1 MLPHGDDFLLNLQ
14 ANKYSSETIYNY
26 ERDLNVFS
34 NFLDESNIEFDK
46 VDKRA
51 ITYYKAYLVSRDR
64 KTANL
69 EKRGEKQLDSRS
81 INRMLSA
88 LRAYLRYLIDFD
100 YQCPLPPEAVK
111 LTKAGKKHPQVA
123 ELEDLIRL
131 IEAASSLELNVKTAL
146 RNRAMLEVLFATGM
160 RISELCNLN
169 RSQID
174 DTGRIFITGKGRKQR
189 FVYLTP
195 RAKQHLD
202 AYLVT
207 RQDDCPALFI
217 PYAGRNVA
225 KSRKRISTN
234 YLQDRIKRYREK
246 LKINVP
252 TSAHSLRHGFATYLA
267 EKGAN
272 PAALQILLGH
282 ESLDTTT
289 RYVHASD
296 KYAEET
302 HRKYH
307 PLAKTD

>member
-1 MLPHGDDFLLNLQ
+1 MLPHVDDFLLNLQ
-14 ANKYSSETIYNY
+14 ANKYSAETIYNY

-34 NFLDESNIEFDK
+34 NLLDESNIEFAK

-64 KTANL
+64 KTSKL
-69 EKRGEKQLDSRS
+69 GKQGEKQLDSRS

-88 LRAYLRYLIDFD
+88 LRAYLRYLIDVD
-100 YQCPLPPEAVK
+100 YPCPVPPEAVK
-111 LTKAGKKHPQVA
+111 LTKAGRKHPQVA
-123 ELEDLIRL
+123 ELGDLIRL
-131 IEAASSLELNVKTAL
+131 IEAPGSLESNVKTAL

-169 RSQID
+169 RNQID

-195 RAKQHLD
+195 RARQHLD
-202 AYLVT
+202 AYLAS

-234 YLQDRIKRYREK
+234 YLQDRIKRYRER
-246 LKINVP
+246 LRINVP

-267 EKGAN
+267 EEGAN

-307 PLAKTD
+307 PLAEPD